1 MGCTA
6 DERVI
11 MNTHVTGVLSVAVFC
26 GEKNLGKLSWHGRR
40 ESGLDVAGT
49 KLTCHLTSF

>member
-40 ESGLDVAGT
+40 GSGFAMEKNKADVG
-49 KLTCHLTSF
+49 L